1 MTTSIRKSNPPSRDA
16 DATKNRIMDAA
27 EDEFS
32 RAGLLGARTE
42 AIAAN
47 TGVTKAMIFYHFGDK
62 EGLYRAV
69 LNRSVTNRLL
79 ALQKVDLHSVDPI
92 EALRRYL
99 KMFMTHAKNSPKVP
113 PIFLFESVQNK
124 GRFYSDLFVAVT
136 YSPVVDILKRG
147 IASGHFRSLDPE
159 QAAVNVIGMCVFYY
173 TAYNNVRPLW
183 PTGTDLLSEEMKER
197 HTQETIDMVIAS
209 VLNAPDISSKSA

>member
-1 MTTSIRKSNPPSRDA
+1 MTTAIRKSNQPSRDS

-27 EDEFS
+27 EDEFA

-69 LNRSVTNRLL
+69 LDRSVTKRLL
-79 ALQKVDLHSVDPI
+79 ALQKVDLQSVDPV

-99 KMFMTHAKNSPKVP
+99 KMFMRHAKDSPKVP
-113 PIFLFESVQNK
+113 PIFLFESMQNK
-124 GRFYSDLFVAVT
+124 GRFYTDMFVAVT
-136 YSPVVDILKRG
+136 YTPVIDILKRG
-147 IASGHFRSLDPE
+147 IESGHFRKLDPE
-159 QAAVNVIGMCVFYY
+159 QTAVNVIGMCVFYY
-173 TAYNNVRPLW
+173 TSYNNVRSLW
-183 PTGTDLLSEEMKER
+183 PAGTDLMSDEMKER
-197 HTQETIDMVIAS
+197 HTKETIDMVIAS
-209 VLNAPDISSKSA
+209 VLNPEHIISKSA